1 MLNNQLNNG
10 SQIIQALK
18 YFMDNSKNF
27 RFHPKVST
35 DKNYKADTYPDDDHV
50 DTITFG

>member
-18 YFMDNSKNF
+18 YFMDNF
-27 RFHPKVST
+27 EGFLGST
-35 DKNYKADTYPDDDHV
+35 LKLALIRIIRLILTMMMIMLTP
-50 DTITFG
+50 